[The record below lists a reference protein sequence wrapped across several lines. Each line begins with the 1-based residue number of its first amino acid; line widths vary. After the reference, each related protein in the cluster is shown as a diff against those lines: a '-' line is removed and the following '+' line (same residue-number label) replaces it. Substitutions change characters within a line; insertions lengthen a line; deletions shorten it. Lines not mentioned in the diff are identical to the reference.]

1 MGTPALWA
9 VFNAFVL
16 GALALDLGI
25 FHRRVQRISFL
36 EAIIWSTIW
45 VLLSL
50 AFDLWILETYGR
62 APALEFLTGYLMEKS
77 LSLDNVF
84 VFLLVFRAFGVEP
97 RFQHRVLHWG
107 LLGALAL
114 RGAMIGIGTALVQR
128 FAWILYPFGA
138 FLLISGVR
146 LLWRG
151 QRGFDPEQSSILRW
165 TRGVLPISSKRTHET
180 FFVIEDGRRMATS
193 LFLALLVLEASDL
206 IFAVDSIPAVFGIT
220 RDPFIVYSSNVCAIL
235 GLRAFYFLLAGAL
248 PYFRYLDAGISG
260 VLIFIGAKMLAAPWV
275 HLATREALLVIC
287 LILGLAFGA
296 SILTAKRTDQSDG
309 QIH

>member
-9 VFNAFVL
+9 LFNGFVL

-25 FHRRVQRISFL
+25 FHRRARRISFL
-36 EAIIWSTIW
+36 EAIAWSAVW

-50 AFDLWILETYGR
+50 AFDLWIFETHGG
-62 APALEFLTGYLMEKS
+62 APALEFLTGYVMEKS

-97 RFQHRVLHWG
+97 RLQHRVLRWG
-107 LLGALAL
+107 LLGALVL
-114 RGAMIGIGTALVQR
+114 RGAMIGIGTVLVQR
-128 FAWILYPFGA
+128 FAWVLYPFGA

-151 QRGFDPEQSSILRW
+151 QREFRPEDNLILRW
-165 TRGVLPISSKRTHET
+165 TRRVLPISPKHTHET
-180 FFVIEDGRRMATS
+180 FFIVEEGRRMATS
-193 LFLALLVLEASDL
+193 LFLALLVLEFSDL
-206 IFAVDSIPAVFGIT
+206 LFAVDSIPAVFGIT

-260 VLIFIGAKMLAAPWV
+260 VLVFIGGKMLTEPWL
-275 HLATREALLVIC
+275 HLPTREALIVIC
-287 LILGLAFGA
+287 LILGLAAAA
-296 SILTAKRTDQSDG
+296 SILAGRRAKQNHGPT
-309 QIH
+309 H